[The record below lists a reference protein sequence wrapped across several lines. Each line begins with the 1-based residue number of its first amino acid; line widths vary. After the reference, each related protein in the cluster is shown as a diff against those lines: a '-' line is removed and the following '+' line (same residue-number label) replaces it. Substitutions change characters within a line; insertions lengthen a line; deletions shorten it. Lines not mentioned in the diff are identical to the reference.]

1 MRRPPKLEWM
11 GLMDVVGPF
20 VTPAIVAEAFPS
32 GLEGHDS
39 GLLKGLRSAYKTWED
54 SDDPVWHR
62 EWVNVVLSS
71 VLGYQEKHILQDQA
85 IPESINYVDRTH
97 HTTIRPTFII
107 HQPEFPDR
115 GRILVMRLPK
125 GESTSKPKAE
135 AKWQASPI
143 SQMQMLL
150 QANNEKIGLVTNGE
164 EWVLVNNCGTGAV
177 GFATWYAYLWLE
189 EHDTL
194 RSFRSLLSIR
204 RVFGGEPGSR
214 LVDLLARGAEDQQD
228 VTDRLGYQVRRA
240 VEELVG
246 AFERLDRDSHREL
259 LKGVG
264 ETEVYEGVLTVMM
277 RLVFLFCAEERGL
290 LHLGEDLYDRFYAVS
305 TLREQLHDDAS
316 KLTEE
321 VLDRRSSAW
330 CRLLATFRMV
340 YQGVAHEDLR
350 IPAYGGTLFDPDR
363 FPWLEGRQVDG
374 TNLPPDISDRIVLHL
389 LDSLQVLRQGQEARK
404 LSFHALD
411 VEQIGH
417 VYEGLLDHTAKRALK
432 PILGLVGKEGDEP
445 EVDLETLESKVAEGR
460 DKFIAYLKD
469 QTGKTERALGNLLD
483 QATDAEKLRKLR
495 VVCGDDHDLFERVK
509 PFANL
514 IREDSFGNVQVY
526 PEGALYATVGS
537 DRRSTGTHYTPR
549 TLTEE
554 VVKYAL
560 EPLVYVGPAE
570 GLPEEE
576 WTLKDAKAI
585 VDLKVCDMAMGS
597 GAFLVAACRF
607 LSIKLVEAW
616 AVAEEKAA
624 RRLGFSAE
632 GLFFT
637 HRLEDD
643 HHAKTPGTYVTTP
656 YGDIA
661 VADPNQELIPN
672 DAEERLALARRIVA
686 DRCLYGVDRNAMAV
700 EMAKLSLWL
709 TTLRKDRPFTFL
721 DHALRHGDS
730 LLGVTERQ
738 LEMFSMDTSGQ
749 SEALLLPWVPEYV
762 SKVRNLRQQIAR
774 IPSHDPEAIRRK
786 QRLFDQVRELEKPLK
801 FAADALV
808 ACELSEGNARD
819 KAARRAVIQSTLTE
833 VPSGDRLRS
842 TYKELTGRPTFH
854 WELEYPDVFAA
865 ERGGFDAIVG
875 NPPFQGG
882 QKITGT
888 AGTDYRDFIVAHIA
902 DGRRGS
908 ADLCAYFVLSAAG
921 MIRSSGCAG
930 LITTNTIAQGD
941 TREVCLEHLLASE
954 PPHALYRAF
963 KSTKWPGDANLE
975 ISKIWLRKGD
985 WKGGCMLDECPIEA
999 INAYLDE
1006 GDGGGKP
1013 FRLKANEGLSFIGSY
1028 VLGMGFVLEPDGAQA
1043 LIESDPQ
1050 NRRVLFPYLNGED
1063 LNTRLDQSASRWVIN
1078 FFDWPLGRYGDVLP
1092 VSREPVVD
1100 AIRGS
1105 APKWFGDSP
1114 VGPTSRWELPENH
1127 IDVLSG
1133 QLDKRRAQ
1141 WLRLGI
1147 VPSDYPGQV
1156 ATDYPQCLSIV
1167 ERLSRPEREKLATG
1181 DATAKDRARRW
1192 WQFARQA
1199 ANLYNAIEHLDRVIV
1214 APQVSKYSTF
1224 WLAPTN
1230 QVFSLMCTVIASDR
1244 KSLLG
1249 ELLCSFHDLWVRT
1262 HSSSLETRRRY
1273 TPSDCFETYPLLR
1286 IDNNELGSLA
1296 TSAVSLLQ
1304 RITAQ
1309 AEIGLTSLFNRINNA
1324 ADLDADIVGVRRILL
1339 EVDSVV
1345 AKLLGWDDI
1354 DLGHDFHD
1362 TPQGVRFTISPEARK
1377 EVLRRLLKL
1386 NHERYAE
1393 EVAAGLHDKKGKKST
1408 GAKGATSDASTST
1421 STRGRKPNP
1430 NTVAEPRATYPNT
1443 PAANLFDDQ
1452 ATLDEVES

>member
-20 VTPAIVAEAFPS
+20 VTPAIVADAFPS

-54 SDDPVWHR
+54 SHDPVWHR

-150 QANNEKIGLVTNGE
+150 QANNEKVGLVTNGE

-177 GFATWYAYLWLE
+177 GFATWYSYLWLE

-214 LVDLLARGAEDQQD
+214 LVDLLAKGAEDQQD

-363 FPWLEGRQVDG
+363 FPWLEGRQADG
-374 TNLPPDISDRIVLHL
+374 TNEPPHISDRIVLHL

-607 LSIKLVEAW
+607 LSIKLVESW

-632 GLFFT
+632 GHFFT
-637 HRLEDD
+637 HRFEDD

-661 VADPNQELIPN
+661 VADPSQELIPS

-762 SKVRNLRQQIAR
+762 GKVRILRHQIAR

-786 QRLFDQVRELEKPLK
+786 QRLFDQVRELERPLK

-833 VPSGDRLRS
+833 VPAGERLRS

-854 WELEYPDVFAA
+854 WRLEFPDVFSDI
-865 ERGGFDAIVG
+865 ERGQTGFDTVVG
-875 NPPFQGG
+875 NPPFVGG
-882 QKITGT
+882 KRVQSALGH
-888 AGTDYRDFIVAHIA
+888 DYRKFISDHVGGAI
-902 DGRRGS
+902 RGES
-908 ADLCAYFVLSAAG
+908 IDLCAYFIAQATGLVRTG
-921 MIRSSGCAG
+921 GTAG
-930 LITTNTIAQGD
+930 LLTTNSVTEGD
-941 TREVCLEHLLASE
+941 TRTVALERTVAMSWHL
-954 PPHALYRAF
+954 HRAV
-963 KSTKWPGDANLE
+963 KSVKWPGSASLE
-975 ISKIWLRKGD
+975 ISKIWMTNGSWSGVRL
-985 WKGGCMLDECPIEA
+985 LDGAQVPNISVFLTDSEVETSA
-999 INAYLDE
+999 S
-1006 GDGGGKP
+1006 
-1013 FRLKANEGLSFIGSY
+1013 RLIGNEGLGYAGSAFIGIGFTVESQVAEHA
-1028 VLGMGFVLEPDGAQA
+1028 VLSNKRYA
-1043 LIESDPQ
+1043 
-1050 NRRVLFPYLNGED
+1050 RCLFPLYNGED
-1063 LNTRLDQSASRWVIN
+1063 INSSPSQEASRWIVN
-1078 FFDWPLGRYGDVLP
+1078 FQNWPLGRVSQRLP
-1092 VSREPVVD
+1092 ISGREVSEV
-1100 AIRGS
+1100 
-1105 APKWFGDSP
+1105 
-1114 VGPTSRWELPENH
+1114 
-1127 IDVLSG
+1127 VLSG
-1133 QLDKRRAQ
+1133 CKPPPLANLPTPSDDWATASDESRERWLSTGVVPDDFPNDVACDYPFALEKVEKDVWPDRLALGEKKDASAQGYAKWWWIHGRRAAE
-1141 WLRLGI
+1141 LYRALDGLKRCLGR
-1147 VPSDYPGQV
+1147 
-1156 ATDYPQCLSIV
+1156 SIV
-1167 ERLSRPEREKLATG
+1167 SQYPCWA
-1181 DATAKDRARRW
+1181 
-1192 WQFARQA
+1192 
-1199 ANLYNAIEHLDRVIV
+1199 
-1214 APQVSKYSTF
+1214 
-1224 WLAPTN
+1224 WLPTDV
-1230 QVFSLMCTVIASDR
+1230 VFSNAVAVVVREEDAWFA
-1244 KSLLG
+1244 LLQS
-1249 ELLCSFHDLWVRT
+1249 SFHEAFAALNA
-1262 HSSSLETRRRY
+1262 SSLETRQRY
-1273 TPSDCFETYPLLR
+1273 TPSDCLLPFPLPGAISVAEESGRTYYQLR
-1286 IDNNELGSLA
+1286 QDYL
-1296 TSAVSLLQ
+1296 SAHAV
-1304 RITAQ
+1304 
-1309 AEIGLTSLFNRINNA
+1309 GLTEFSKRFHDDR
-1324 ADLDADIVGVRRILL
+1324 
-1339 EVDSVV
+1339 EVKDEMKGIRAHFREMDRAV
-1345 AKLLGWDDI
+1345 ALSYGWSDI
-1354 DLGHDFHD
+1354 DLGHGFHE

-1393 EVAAGLHDKKGKKST
+1393 EVDAGLHDKKGKKST
-1408 GAKGATSDASTST
+1408 GAKGARSDAST
-1421 STRGRKPNP
+1421 STRGRKPINS
-1430 NTVAEPRATYPNT
+1430 NTVAESRATYNAT
-1443 PAANLFDDQ
+1443 PAANLFDTQ
-1452 ATLDEVES
+1452 LTLGEVDD

>member
-20 VTPAIVAEAFPS
+20 VTPAIVADAFPN

-39 GLLKGLRSAYKTWED
+39 GLLKGLRSAYKSWED
-54 SDDPVWHR
+54 SDDTIWHR
-62 EWVNVVLSS
+62 EWVNVVLTS

-85 IPESINYVDRTH
+85 IPDSMKCVDRTH

-189 EHDTL
+189 EQDTL

-204 RVFGGEPGSR
+204 RVFGAEPGQR
-214 LVDLLARGAEDQQD
+214 LPDLLARGAEDQQD

-246 AFERLDRDSHREL
+246 ALERLDRDSNREL
-259 LKGVG
+259 LKGVS

-363 FPWLEGRQVDG
+363 FPWLEGRQADG
-374 TNLPPDISDRIVLHL
+374 TNEPPHVSDRIVLHL

-417 VYEGLLDHTAKRALK
+417 VYEGLLDHTAKRALN
-432 PILGLVGKEGDEP
+432 PVLGLVGKEGDEP
-445 EVDLETLESKVAEGR
+445 EVDLELLESKWNEGQKSLVDFMN
-460 DKFIAYLKD
+460 DKQI
-469 QTGKTERALGNLLD
+469 TGRSERALTGLLG
-483 QATDAEKLRKLR
+483 QAIDAERLRKLR
-495 VVCGDDHDLFERVK
+495 VVCGDDQNLFERVK

-514 IREDSFGNVQVY
+514 VREDSFGNLQVF
-526 PEGALYATVGS
+526 PTGALYATTGS

-576 WTLKDAKAI
+576 WTLKEAKAI

-607 LSIKLVEAW
+607 LSVKLVEAW
-616 AVAEEKAA
+616 AIAEEKAA

-632 GLFFT
+632 GHYFT
-637 HRLEDD
+637 HRIEED
-643 HHAKTPGTYVTTP
+643 HPAKTPGTLVTTP
-656 YGDIA
+656 YGEIA
-661 VADPNQELIPN
+661 VADPSLELIPS
-672 DAEERLALARRIVA
+672 DADERLALARRIIA

-762 SKVRNLRQQIAR
+762 GKVRSLRQQIAH

-786 QRLFDQVRELEKPLK
+786 QQLFEQARELERPLK

-819 KAARRAVIQSTLTE
+819 KTARRAVIQSTLME
-833 VPSGDRLRS
+833 VPAGDRLRL
-842 TYKELTGRPTFH
+842 TYRELLGRPTFH
-854 WELEYPDVFAA
+854 WELEFPDVFAV
-865 ERGGFDAIVG
+865 EGGGFNAIVG
-875 NPPFQGG
+875 NPPFLGG
-882 QKITGT
+882 TRIRASLGLDILQFLLRTYASDAWSG
-888 AGTDYRDFIVAHIA
+888 
-902 DGRRGS
+902 GRG
-908 ADLCAYFVLSAAG
+908 DLCAYFLLRANAVC
-921 MIRSSGCAG
+921 SGSIG
-930 LITTNTIAQGD
+930 LITTNSICEGD
-941 TREVCLEHLLASE
+941 TREIGLGRLLGEGAS
-954 PPHALYRAF
+954 LVRAV
-963 KSTKWPGDANLE
+963 KSLKWPGEANLE
-975 ISKIWLRKGD
+975 VSLLWLAKSAWRGQRFLDSEPVETISASLIRDASAVPNRLVANMGF
-985 WKGGCMLDECPIEA
+985 A
-999 INAYLDE
+999 SE
-1006 GDGGGKP
+1006 GTKT
-1013 FRLKANEGLSFIGSY
+1013 
-1028 VLGMGFVLEPDGAQA
+1028 LGMGFVLTPEEAST
-1043 LIESDPQ
+1043 LLRE
-1050 NRRVLFPYLNGED
+1050 RKNGEVVKPF
-1063 LNTRLDQSASRWVIN
+1063 LGGENVLTSPVQLASRFVIDFTGLDEVAAAEYASCWEIIQSRVRPERQRVDIHGN
-1078 FFDWPLGRYGDVLP
+1078 YVLRQPLPDRY
-1092 VSREPVVD
+1092 
-1100 AIRGS
+1100 
-1105 APKWFGDSP
+1105 WQFGDS
-1114 VGPTSRWELPENH
+1114 
-1127 IDVLSG
+1127 
-1133 QLDKRRAQ
+1133 RAAFYG
-1141 WLRLGI
+1141 RFKDSTHFI
-1147 VPSDYPGQV
+1147 CVPQ
-1156 ATDYPQCLSIV
+1156 T
-1167 ERLSRPEREKLATG
+1167 
-1181 DATAKDRARRW
+1181 
-1192 WQFARQA
+1192 
-1199 ANLYNAIEHLDRVIV
+1199 
-1214 APQVSKYSTF
+1214 SKYAIPSR
-1224 WLAPTN
+1224 LPNN
-1230 QVFSLMCTVIASDR
+1230 QVFSQSLVIIGRAAPSTFAILSSEFHALWIQTWCSRLESRIRYLISD
-1244 KSLLG
+1244 G
-1249 ELLCSFHDLWVRT
+1249 
-1262 HSSSLETRRRY
+1262 
-1273 TPSDCFETYPLLR
+1273 FETFPMPGDGSVS
-1286 IDNNELGSLA
+1286 DNLGD
-1296 TSAVSLLQ
+1296 Q
-1304 RITAQ
+1304 
-1309 AEIGLTSLFNRINNA
+1309 
-1324 ADLDADIVGVRRILL
+1324 LL
-1339 EVDSVV
+1339 EVRST
-1345 AKLLGWDDI
+1345 AMQELSLGLTDLYNRFHEMDCSLPLVKELRSLHRKIDI
-1354 DLGHDFHD
+1354 AVSRAYGWGDVDLEHGFHE
-1362 TPQGVRFTISPEARK
+1362 TSQGIRFTISPEARK

-1393 EVAAGLHDKKGKKST
+1393 EEAAGLHPKKGKKASAPPGST
-1408 GAKGATSDASTST
+1408 PK
-1421 STRGRKPNP
+1421 RGPKPKSAGQNP
-1430 NTVAEPRATYPNT
+1430 
-1443 PAANLFDDQ
+1443 DDGQ
-1452 ATLDEVES
+1452 LTIGDMDNE